1 MVRWL
6 PICLYTIVSCHDL
19 RAGVRVLNA
28 DAGKFR
34 AGFRFSRV
42 CQLPTERERTEA
54 GCYSYH
60 KMRAEPQKGSAPF
73 PASGASHSPR
83 AQLPWA

>member
-1 MVRWL
+1 MAEPL
-6 PICLYTIVSCHDL
+6 AHLQTQKQTDTQKD
-19 RAGVRVLNA
+19 VLELET
-28 DAGKFR
+28 
-34 AGFRFSRV
+34 RV
-42 CQLPTERERTEA
+42 CQWPTERERTEA

-73 PASGASHSPR
+73 PASGAPHSPR